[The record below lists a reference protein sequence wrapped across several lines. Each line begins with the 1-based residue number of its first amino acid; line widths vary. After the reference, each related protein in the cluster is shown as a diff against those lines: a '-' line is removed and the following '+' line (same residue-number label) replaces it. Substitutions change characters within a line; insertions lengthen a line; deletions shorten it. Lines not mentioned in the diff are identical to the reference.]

1 VLYYN
6 QKEGNKP
13 LSVSHLLTGL
23 TVEKAL
29 GDRQPSKS
37 GGVKKF
43 FLTKNFL
50 IFFKKPLDNG
60 GLMWYNR
67 SDALDPRG
75 EKFF

>member
-1 VLYYN
+1 
-6 QKEGNKP
+6 
-13 LSVSHLLTGL
+13 
-23 TVEKAL
+23 VEKTL

-60 GLMWYNR
+60 GSMRYNR